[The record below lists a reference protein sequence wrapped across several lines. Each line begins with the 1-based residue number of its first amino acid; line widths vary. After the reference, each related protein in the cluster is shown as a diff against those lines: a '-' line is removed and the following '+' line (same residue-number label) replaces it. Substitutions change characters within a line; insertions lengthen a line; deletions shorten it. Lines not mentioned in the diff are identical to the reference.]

1 MTTKEYLSQIK
12 YLNAKIKNKSLEL
25 YQLETMAYSVSGLNS
40 NEKVQ
45 TSFKQD
51 RMGDAVV
58 KIINYKNEIKAL
70 RDSLMDKRKHIISQ
84 IDSIQDLNMYE
95 VLTSH
100 YVNRKSFDDIAA
112 EMNYSRM
119 QINRIHG
126 KALQEFEKIFG
137 YEYLN

>member
-119 QINRIHG
+119 QINRIHE

-137 YEYLN
+137 NEYLN

>member
-84 IDSIQDLNMYE
+84 IDSIKDLNMYE

-126 KALQEFEKIFG
+126 KALQEFEKNFG
-137 YEYLN
+137 GEYLN